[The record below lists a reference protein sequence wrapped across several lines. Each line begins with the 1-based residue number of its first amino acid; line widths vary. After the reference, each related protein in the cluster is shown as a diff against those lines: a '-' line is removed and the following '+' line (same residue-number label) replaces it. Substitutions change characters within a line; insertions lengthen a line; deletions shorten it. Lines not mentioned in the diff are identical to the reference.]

1 MAAIWHSRPLRAR
14 PRLSYPIRRSSAGST
29 PRARHT
35 RRMGAQRMWAWRL
48 TRYGAPPQ
56 LLEVDVPR
64 PAAGQVL
71 LRVAGNGLC
80 HSDVGFMDPDLPP
93 PPFPDWQLPFTLG
106 HEIAGWVEESGR
118 GVRGFSAGQ
127 PVVLVATH
135 SDGTCDYCRAGEDNN
150 CEVSSAGRGY
160 GRDGGLA
167 SYVLLHSTR
176 PLIPLTRLDPVTA
189 GPLADAA
196 ATAFHAVRRVLPQLQ
211 AASTAVVIGAGG
223 LGSFA
228 VQLLRVLSAARV
240 IAVDLNPTRREYAR
254 SLGAH
259 ECVPGVD
266 ADTPQALRALTG
278 GRGAHV
284 VLDFVGSDATIAAG
298 LAAVRRTGSFGLIGA
313 GMGHLRSPWFHSLP
327 KDGEVFTFTGST
339 IADLTEV
346 VKLAEQGLLRN
357 DTERFA
363 FDQVPEAYRKLVRGE
378 LTGRAVVMPQG

>member
-1 MAAIWHSRPLRAR
+1 MAAE
-14 PRLSYPIRRSSAGST
+14 
-29 PRARHT
+29 
-35 RRMGAQRMWAWRL
+35 RMWAWRL

-56 LLEVDVPR
+56 LMEVDVPR

-71 LRVAGNGLC
+71 VRVAGNGLC
-80 HSDVGFMDPDLPP
+80 HSDVGFMDPQLPP

-106 HEIAGWVEESGR
+106 HEIAGWVEETGSG
-118 GVRGFSAGQ
+118 VHGFSAGQ

-135 SDGTCDYCRAGEDNN
+135 SDGTCDYCRAGADNN
-150 CEVSSAGRGY
+150 CELSGAGRGY

-167 SYVLLHSTR
+167 AYVLLPSSR
-176 PLIPLTRLDPVTA
+176 PLVPLTRLDPTTA

-196 ATAFHAVRRVLPQLQ
+196 ATAFHAVRRVLAQL
-211 AASTAVVIGAGG
+211 APGSTAVVIGAGG

-240 IAVDLNPTRREYAR
+240 IAVDLSPARREYAH

-259 ECVPGVD
+259 ECIPGVD
-266 ADTPQALRALTG
+266 ADTGKALRALTG

-284 VLDFVGSDATIAAG
+284 VLDFVGNDATIAAG

-313 GMGHLRSPWFHSLP
+313 GMGQLPSPWFHSLP

-339 IADLTEV
+339 IADLQEV

-357 DTERFA
+357 DSERFA
-363 FDQVPEAYRKLVRGE
+363 FDQVLEAYGKLARGE
-378 LTGRAVVMPQG
+378 LTGRAVVMPRS